1 MEVVRYLLISSHYR
15 SPINYSDQ
23 SLKQSSKALERIYI
37 GLKDLDIMNAKALVN
52 SHFERAYFAAMDDDF
67 NTPAALGVLFE
78 MVAEVNRARDTD
90 IDRARELGKLI
101 VKLGNFLGILYSTPN
116 EFLMGTESSDVDKN
130 EIENLIKEREI
141 ARDEKNWQRADE
153 IRAQLSD
160 MKVVVEDGASGSKWR
175 IDR

>member
-1 MEVVRYLLISSHYR
+1 M
-15 SPINYSDQ
+15 
-23 SLKQSSKALERIYI
+23 
-37 GLKDLDIMNAKALVN
+37 
-52 SHFERAYFAAMDDDF
+52 
-67 NTPAALGVLFE
+67 
-78 MVAEVNRARDTD
+78 
-90 IDRARELGKLI
+90 
-101 VKLGNFLGILYSTPN
+101 
-116 EFLMGTESSDVDKN
+116 DKN

>member
-1 MEVVRYLLISSHYR
+1 M
-15 SPINYSDQ
+15 
-23 SLKQSSKALERIYI
+23 YI
-37 GLKDLDIMNAKALVN
+37 GLKDLDIVNAKSLVN
-52 SHFERAYFAAMDDDF
+52 SHYERAYFAAMDDDF

-78 MVAEVNRARDTD
+78 MVAEVNKARDTD
-90 IDRARELGKLI
+90 IDLASELGKLI

-116 EFLMGTESSDVDKN
+116 EFLMGTESSNVNKN
-130 EIENLIKEREI
+130 EIENLVKEREI

-175 IDR
+175 IER